1 MSLFRISAAFML
13 VISTALSA
21 DPWTII
27 SPNVATVITGIDCTS
42 NKTCYIPADVN
53 GVGTQVLRS
62 EDGGVTWRQSHSEPF
77 ALLLLDIS
85 ANGKNVAVM
94 GALSLMYSE
103 DSGVNFNESLAPLG
117 AGQCI
122 RKVGQINS
130 PQHSAPE
137 VGFGAVGDFG
147 LFSES
152 NGVALSVDGGKTYV
166 AENITVIVADSRYGA
181 FPTDTTF
188 FVAAGDWPGE
198 GQDDDPQCDDPPCGY
213 SGSLFKRHGDLVNPE
228 HYTTLVPTGSRLV
241 KAKGSR
247 LHLLQTSKDDLSS
260 LQWAVVKREDVIAAN
275 AGKGA
280 GPNITSW
287 EAQIA
292 KSEDAG
298 KTWTKVFSKFGAYY
312 LNDIEC
318 TSVNT
323 CCAVAETGSGTNG
336 TDGGGA
342 YILCTEDGGTTWKE
356 EHVNTD
362 TDASLIGIAAISEKE
377 FWAVGGHLG
386 LITVQYSQFY
396 HSEDAGSSWTRL
408 DDPNGN
414 FTFNYAIDL
423 TCEIDDNCW
432 VATLDILTQESSIG
446 RLK

>member
-1 MSLFRISAAFML
+1 MHSQNWSDQFAA
-13 VISTALSA
+13 SC
-21 DPWTII
+21 
-27 SPNVATVITGIDCTS
+27 SPGR
-42 NKTCYIPADVN
+42 
-53 GVGTQVLRS
+53 L
-62 EDGGVTWRQSHSEPF
+62 W
-77 ALLLLDIS
+77 
-85 ANGKNVAVM
+85 
-94 GALSLMYSE
+94 
-103 DSGVNFNESLAPLG
+103 SGRRLWSV
-117 AGQCI
+117 
-122 RKVGQINS
+122 
-130 PQHSAPE
+130 
-137 VGFGAVGDFG
+137 
-147 LFSES
+147 SES
-152 NGVALSVDGGKTYV
+152 NGVALSVDGGKTYA

-198 GQDDDPQCDDPPCGY
+198 GADDDPCDDPPCGLGR
-213 SGSLFKRHGDLVNPE
+213 GSLFKRHGDLVNPE
-228 HYTTLVPTGSRLV
+228 HYTTLVPAGSRVV
-241 KAKGSR
+241 KTKGSR
-247 LHLLQTSKDDLSS
+247 LHLIQTDKDDVHS
-260 LQWAVVKREDVIAAN
+260 LLWAVVKREDVIAAN
-275 AGKGA
+275 AGQGA

-292 KSEDAG
+292 KSTDAG

-323 CCAVAETGSGTNG
+323 CCAVGETGSGTNG

-342 YILCTEDGGTTWKE
+342 YILCTEDGGSSWKE

-362 TDASLIGIAAISEKE
+362 TDASLIGIAAISENE

-396 HSEDAGSSWTRL
+396 HSLDAGSSWTRL

-423 TCEIDDNCW
+423 TCEINDNCW

>member
-1 MSLFRISAAFML
+1 MSLFRVSAALM
-13 VISTALSA
+13 VISTALSV

-27 SPNVATVITGIDCTS
+27 SPNVATVITGIACTT

-62 EDGGVTWRQSHSEPF
+62 EDGGVNWKQSHSEPF

-85 ANGKNVAVM
+85 ASGKNVAVM

-122 RKVGQINS
+122 RKIGQINS
-130 PQHSAPE
+130 PQAAPQ

-152 NGVALSVDGGKTYV
+152 NGVALSVDGGKTYA

-198 GQDDDPQCDDPPCGY
+198 GADDDPCDDPPCGLGR
-213 SGSLFKRHGDLVNPE
+213 GSLFKRHGDLVNPE
-228 HYTTLVPTGSRLV
+228 HYTTLVPAGSRVV
-241 KAKGSR
+241 KTKGSR
-247 LHLLQTSKDDLSS
+247 LHLLQTDKDDVHS
-260 LQWAVVKREDVIAAN
+260 LLWAVVKREDVIAAN
-275 AGKGA
+275 AGQGA

-292 KSEDAG
+292 KSTDAG

-323 CCAVAETGSGTNG
+323 CCAVG
-336 TDGGGA
+336 
-342 YILCTEDGGTTWKE
+342 
-356 EHVNTD
+356 
-362 TDASLIGIAAISEKE
+362 EKT
-377 FWAVGGHLG
+377 H
-386 LITVQYSQFY
+386 T
-396 HSEDAGSSWTRL
+396 
-408 DDPNGN
+408 
-414 FTFNYAIDL
+414 
-423 TCEIDDNCW
+423 
-432 VATLDILTQESSIG
+432 
-446 RLK
+446 

>member
-1 MSLFRISAAFML
+1 MFLFFAFAVTLLSTTTSAE
-13 VISTALSA
+13 V
-21 DPWTII
+21 PWTIV
-27 SPNVATVITGIDCTS
+27 SPNVATVITGIACTS

-53 GVGTQVLRS
+53 GVGTQILRS
-62 EDGGVTWRQSHSEPF
+62 QDGGISWRPSHSEPF
-77 ALLLLDIS
+77 ALLLLDITAS
-85 ANGKNVAVM
+85 GKNVAVL
-94 GALSLMYSE
+94 GALSLMYS
-103 DSGVNFNESLAPLG
+103 DDLGVNFNESLAPLG

-122 RKVGQINS
+122 RNVGQINS
-130 PQHSAPE
+130 PLSSAAE

-152 NGVALSVDGGKTYV
+152 NGVALSVDGGKTYK

-181 FPTDTTF
+181 FPTDTVF
-188 FVAAGDWPGE
+188 YVAAGDWPGE
-198 GQDDDPQCDDPPCGY
+198 GADDDPCDDPPCARR
-213 SGSLFKRHGDLVNPE
+213 GSLFKRQGDLVDSN
-228 HYTTLVPTGSRLV
+228 HYTTLVPNGSRLV
-241 KAKGSR
+241 KTKGSR
-247 LHLLQTSKDDLSS
+247 LHLLQSGSETKT
-260 LQWAVVKREDVIAAN
+260 LQWAVVKREFVLPAN
-275 AGKGA
+275 AGPYT

-298 KTWTKVFSKFGAYY
+298 KTWTRVFSKFGAYY

-318 TSVNT
+318 TGIAT

-342 YILCTEDGGTTWKE
+342 YILCTEDGGKTWKE

-362 TDASLIGIAAISEKE
+362 TDASLIGISAIGEKE

-386 LITVQYSQFY
+386 AITIQYSQFY
-396 HSEDAGSSWTRL
+396 HSLDAGSTWTRL

-414 FTFNYAIDL
+414 FTFNYAIDID
-423 TCEIDDNCW
+423 CEINDNCW

-446 RLK
+446 RLR